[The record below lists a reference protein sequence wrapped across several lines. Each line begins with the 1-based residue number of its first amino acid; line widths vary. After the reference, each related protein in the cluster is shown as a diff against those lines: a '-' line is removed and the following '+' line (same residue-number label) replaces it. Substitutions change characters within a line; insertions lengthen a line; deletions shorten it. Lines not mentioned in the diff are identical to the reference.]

1 MTLATLLLPLA
12 FVLPS
17 MLRPSPAPAR
27 TSSAVSMC
35 AWDSRDEVS
44 APRRPHHQPHFR
56 ACHVRLVTMD
66 LVASRARAGL
76 SSERDQGR
84 GRQTR
89 RSAARPL
96 RPQGWMGKR
105 PSGLMSCPWPSHVSR
120 LPARGPTDAPT
131 TVSRWPTRCLQ
142 VLIFNQG
149 QQDEGVYTLQGGM
162 ARADPYVLAFEA
174 GEDAGRFAQMLQ
186 GQGLE
191 GATPLRWGVDELHD
205 FCVARR
211 FAVSVVRKDCLIAPP
226 KKNEFDV
233 DAFNRVNG
241 GMGDRFGASQDSFS
255 QPDKFSHE
263 RSALEHMLE
272 GEANCGDDDCLL

>member
-17 MLRPSPAPAR
+17 MLRPSPVPAH

-35 AWDSRDEVS
+35 AWDSRDE
-44 APRRPHHQPHFR
+44 AFLQNAIKDAAAKQGDPQH
-56 ACHVRLVTMD
+56 ALY
-66 LVASRARAGL
+66 GL
-76 SSERDQGR
+76 RD
-84 GRQTR
+84 
-89 RSAARPL
+89 
-96 RPQGWMGKR
+96 GW
-105 PSGLMSCPWPSHVSR
+105 
-120 LPARGPTDAPT
+120 
-131 TVSRWPTRCLQ
+131 

-241 GMGDRFGASQDSFS
+241 GMGDRFGESQGSFS

-263 RSALEHMLE
+263 RAALEHMLE
-272 GEANCGDDDCLL
+272 DEANCGDDDCLL